1 MKLICPSCGAIAS
14 AETWLNDAVCREVL
28 AAIAA
33 LPAPLPKAAL
43 GYLGLFRP
51 GERGLSWQKAQ
62 RIVGELVTLT
72 GAGWVSVQGKVD
84 RSCGPTIWA
93 RAMEQM
99 SEQRDRLRLPMKNH
113 NYLRQVAWEMADEAD
128 RQQETAA
135 RKGPARRAVKT
146 YDPLE
151 KARREF
157 DEKVASG
164 QVSPGFK
171 SMLERIGK
179 IDDDREGGAL

>member
-1 MKLICPSCGAIAS
+1 M
-14 AETWLNDAVCREVL
+14 CREVL

-51 GERGLSWQKAQ
+51 GERGLSWTKAQ
-62 RIVGELVTLT
+62 RIVGELSALV
-72 GAGWVSVQGKVD
+72 GAGYVSFKGKVD
-84 RSCGPTIWA
+84 RTCGPAVWA

-99 SEQRDRLRLPMKNH
+99 VEQRDRLTLPMKNH
-113 NYLRQVAWEMADEAD
+113 NYLRTVVWELADEVD
-128 RQQETAA
+128 RRQEAAA
-135 RKGPARRAVKT
+135 RKGPSRQAVKT

-179 IDDDREGGAL
+179 IDDDRE

>member
-1 MKLICPSCGAIAS
+1 MKLICPTCGAIAS
-14 AETWLNDAVCREVL
+14 AETWLNDAVCRDVL

-51 GERGLSWQKAQ
+51 AERGLSWPKAQ
-62 RIVGELVTLT
+62 RIVGELVTLI
-72 GAGWVSVQGKVD
+72 GAGWVSSPGKVD
-84 RSCGPTIWA
+84 RTCSPAVWA

-99 SEQRDRLRLPMKNH
+99 VEQRVRLTLPMKSH
-113 NYLRQVAWEMADEAD
+113 NYLRTVAWELADEVD
-128 RQQETAA
+128 RRQEAA
-135 RKGPARRAVKT
+135 IRKGPPRQAVKT

-179 IDDDREGGAL
+179 IDDDRE

>member
-14 AETWLNDAVCREVL
+14 AETWMNDAVCRDVL

-33 LPAPLPKAAL
+33 LPTPLPKIAL

-62 RIVGELVTLT
+62 RIVGELAALVA
-72 GAGWVSVQGKVD
+72 AGYVSVQGKVD
-84 RSCGPTIWA
+84 RDCSPAIWA

-99 SEQRDRLRLPMKNH
+99 IEQRDRLTRPMKNH
-113 NYLRQVAWEMADEAD
+113 NYLRKIAWELANEAD
-128 RQQETAA
+128 RGREAKA
-135 RKGPARRAVKT
+135 RQSPARPPLRT

-151 KARREF
+151 KARREY
-157 DEKVASG
+157 DEKVAA
-164 QVSPGFK
+164 
-171 SMLERIGK
+171 GK
-179 IDDDREGGAL
+179 IDPNLQAALDRVGKFISEERD